1 LGAEGLNLV
10 GISYDS
16 QEVLAAFSKQFG
28 ITYTLLSD
36 KGSATIARFGI
47 LNTVAEEAV
56 GPNRADPQVAADVRK
71 YVSEVGANAQMV
83 GIAHP
88 GTFILDPQGRVTS
101 RFFEESYIERNTV
114 AEVLVRVRG
123 GAAATGRRVTT
134 DHLVVTSYPSDA
146 AVAPGNRF
154 ALSTVAFVRE
164 QFDSARGVYR
174 YLGQVLSPLARDTYR
189 LEPHDVRPRLPKL
202 PETLQGKPNND
213 PLLPAFRN
221 DRLNTV
227 AVIVD
232 QRDVPALAWRLEA
245 GGKHIVIAGDLR
257 GQREPL
263 LRLAKGADILVLPL
277 LVAADGAETLVL
289 ADLARRSGAR
299 QLVLTRHTPATLG
312 REEALGAKIREHY
325 TGAISF
331 ANDLDCVK
339 P

>member
-1 LGAEGLNLV
+1 MHVRLTSRLVLFAVIALAPIAARAGCDGPGVQLQVLGSGGEA
-10 GISYDS
+10 
-16 QEVLAAFSKQFG
+16 LAARRAGSG
-28 ITYTLLSD
+28 YLLWLD
-36 KGSATIARFGI
+36 GKARALIDLG
-47 LNTVAEEAV
+47 
-56 GPNRADPQVAADVRK
+56 
-71 YVSEVGANAQMV
+71 
-83 GIAHP
+83 
-88 GTFILDPQGRVTS
+88 
-101 RFFEESYIERNTV
+101 
-114 AEVLVRVRG
+114 G
-123 GAAATGRRVTT
+123 GAALRFGEAGASVADLDVILFTRLHADR
-134 DHLVVTSYPSDA
+134 TSDLPALIASSLTEKRDRPLPVYGP
-146 AVAPGNRF
+146 PGNRF

-202 PETLQGKPNND
+202 PETLQGKPNSD

-277 LVAADGAETLVL
+277 LAAADGAETLVL